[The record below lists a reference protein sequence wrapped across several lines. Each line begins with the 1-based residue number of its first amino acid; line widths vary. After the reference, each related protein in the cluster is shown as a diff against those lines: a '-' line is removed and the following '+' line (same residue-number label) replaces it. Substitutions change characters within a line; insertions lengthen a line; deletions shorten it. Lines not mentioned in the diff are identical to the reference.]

1 MITELQSNAIKE
13 KYGKCSSWA
22 IWEDDRYDMNGHG
35 YYLNTAVKTL
45 NKDLSS
51 KDIERLGPHQDA
63 ILIALNFGMRD
74 ETKESAFNDIKLH
87 LNDLTFASFHEELD
101 ILKFSG
107 DRRQKLAYKG
117 TKLWG
122 AYITDLIKYN
132 RDGDIEAFEDSN
144 SDADELNALISDK
157 SYMDIQISG
166 LIEELKILEV
176 CNPEIYV
183 IGSKVY
189 IELKNYEEVLKEALG
204 VETKIVQLP
213 HYSRANSVSDETYI
227 KKIHEKIL

>member
-87 LNDLTFASFHEELD
+87 LNDLAFASFHEELD
-101 ILKFSG
+101 IFKFSG
-107 DRRQKLAYKG
+107 DRRQKLAYQS

-122 AYITDLIKYN
+122 AYMTDLIKYN

-144 SDADELNALISDK
+144 SDADELKALIADE

-204 VETKIVQLP
+204 LKLRLFNCHITLVQTL
-213 HYSRANSVSDETYI
+213 
-227 KKIHEKIL
+227 